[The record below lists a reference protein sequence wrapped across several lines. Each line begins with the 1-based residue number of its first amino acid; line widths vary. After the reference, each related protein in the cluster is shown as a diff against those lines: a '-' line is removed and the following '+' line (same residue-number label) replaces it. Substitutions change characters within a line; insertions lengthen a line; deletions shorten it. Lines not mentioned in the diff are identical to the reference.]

1 MDRFVGKR
9 LDGRYEIQEIIG
21 VGGMAVVYKA
31 HDNVE
36 NRTVAI
42 KILKEEFVSNEE
54 FIRRFKNES
63 KAIAVLSHP
72 NIVKVYDVSFG
83 DLIQYIVM
91 EYIDGITLKEL
102 IERQGS
108 LRWKDAV
115 YFMVQIL
122 KALQHA
128 HDKGIVHRDVKPQNI
143 MVLSDGTIKV
153 ADFGI
158 ARFARNEQR
167 TITDKAIGSVHY
179 ISPEQARG
187 EKTDEKA
194 DIYSVGVM
202 LYEMLTGQL
211 PFDAESAVSV
221 AIMQLQRDP
230 KLPTEINPAVPLGLE
245 QITMHA
251 MQKTIER
258 RYQSASEML
267 CDLEQFKK
275 DPESTFDYSYFVDNA
290 PTKFVD
296 SIMSSTP
303 ASAVVIEEEEEEIEE
318 VKERN
323 NMIPI
328 LAGVASALVIVLII
342 LGIKFIP
349 KLLKNTGKEYE
360 CPDFINMTIENVEKH
375 EFYKENIFEFKF
387 EYIESEY
394 DINRVCDQSTPAGKK
409 LKKGTTITL
418 YISEG
423 QTTVPIPDV
432 FNMNED
438 KAISKLK
445 AEGFIVA
452 TKEQKHEEV
461 EVGKVIKTDPAI
473 GTKAPA
479 KSKITVYVSSGKPE
493 KYVQV
498 PDVVGFSKED
508 AISDLENAD
517 LSYEIE
523 ERNLTP
529 DEEFDKGYVI
539 AQSPEGGENSNEVLE
554 GTVVKLYVST
564 GKVDYTYKPV
574 VELPNDAPLSKGY
587 VSIWKKDGKDPIAE
601 TKEEIDLTK
610 KMYTFDELTTNDK
623 EVKYIAK
630 VRFAEDSSKKY
641 YVFAEVTFNVV
652 NNKYD
657 SKAYYDYHNY
667 VPAPELCEKCGLE
680 LEAEHEC
687 PTCTNCGEKLK
698 KDVVIDGKEHKCECK
713 TCLNSFIYGKK
724 HVCKCIHCGEKE
736 FGPNHTDE
744 CECGIELKPTDV
756 HCKECHSNIKGE
768 HEHINCP
775 NPDGEKPEHL
785 KPDDSN
791 VVCGI
796 CGYKENE

>member
-91 EYIDGITLKEL
+91 EYIDGITLKEF

-115 YFMVQIL
+115 YFTIQIL
-122 KALQHA
+122 KGLQHA

-211 PFDAESAVSV
+211 PFEAESAVSV

-230 KLPTEINPAVPLGLE
+230 KLPTEINPAIPVGLE

-251 MQKTIER
+251 MQKTPER
-258 RYQSASEML
+258 RYQSASELL

-275 DPESTFDYSYFVDNA
+275 DPESTFDYSYFVDTA

-296 SIMSSTP
+296 TLMSSTP
-303 ASAVVIEEEEEEIEE
+303 ASAVVEDEDEEVEE
-318 VKERN
+318 VKEKN

-328 LAGVASALVIVLII
+328 LAGIASALVIALII
-342 LGIKFIP
+342 LGIIFVP
-349 KLLKNTGKEYE
+349 KLLKNTGAEIE
-360 CPDFINMTIENVEKH
+360 CPKFVGMTIEEVKQH
-375 EFYKENIFEFKF
+375 ENFNSFVIEW
-387 EYIESEY
+387 EYTASE
-394 DINRVCDQSTPAGKK
+394 DHEIGVVCDQSQSPGKK
-409 LKKGTTITL
+409 LKNGAEITL
-418 YISEG
+418 YVSTG
-423 QTTVPIPDV
+423 QTNIKVPDV
-432 FNMNED
+432 YGKTESYAVSEL
-438 KAISKLK
+438 KSK
-445 AEGFIVA
+445 GFKTTVKEVA
-452 TKEQKHEEV
+452 DDEV
-461 EVGKVIKTDPAI
+461 EVGLVIKTEPARTTVMAE
-473 GTKAPA
+473 GAE
-479 KSKITVYVSSGKPE
+479 ITVYVSTGKATKMLDIPN
-493 KYVQV
+493 
-498 PDVVGFSKED
+498 VVGLTED
-508 AISDLENAD
+508 KAKADIEKLGLVVESEPRDLTANEKA
-517 LSYEIE
+517 Y
-523 ERNLTP
+523 P
-529 DEEFDKGYVI
+529 KGYVI
-539 AQSPEGGENSNEVLE
+539 AQEPDANSSEKVPEG
-554 GTVVKLYVST
+554 TTIKIYVST
-564 GKVDYTYKPV
+564 GVTNYTY
-574 VELPNDAPLSKGY
+574 APTVAIRSDFTQYEKTGF
-587 VSIWKKDGKDPIAE
+587 VSLWSEGKMI
-601 TKEEIDLTK
+601 KESGKLA
-610 KMYTFDELTTNDK
+610 FDEISNYSFDK
-623 EVKYIAK
+623 MTGTEKELEYTVK
-630 VRFAEDSSKKY
+630 VRFGTDEEYYSYATIKVDASKDKTTEINKKNDYKKY
-641 YVFAEVTFNVV
+641 VSKTEEPEPTFCEV
-652 NNKYD
+652 
-657 SKAYYDYHNY
+657 
-667 VPAPELCEKCGLE
+667 CGSE
-680 LEAEHEC
+680 LEEGETHTDADHETCPDCDTVYQKGSDHEC
-687 PTCTNCGEKLK
+687 PNAE
-698 KDVVIDGKEHKCECK
+698 
-713 TCLNSFIYGKK
+713 
-724 HVCKCIHCGEKE
+724 
-736 FGPNHTDE
+736 
-744 CECGIELKPTDV
+744 
-756 HCKECHSNIKGE
+756 
-768 HEHINCP
+768 
-775 NPDGEKPEHL
+775 
-785 KPDDSN
+785 
-791 VVCGI
+791 
-796 CGYKENE
+796 